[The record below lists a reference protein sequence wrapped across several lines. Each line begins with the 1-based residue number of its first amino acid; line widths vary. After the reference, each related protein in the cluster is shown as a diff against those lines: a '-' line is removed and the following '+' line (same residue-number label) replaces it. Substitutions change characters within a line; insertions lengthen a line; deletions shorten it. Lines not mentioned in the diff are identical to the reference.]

1 MAGCDGRPFL
11 HSTWKS
17 IGNGLCITQYQ
28 PRTEQK
34 KCNPIEWTVEFI
46 DTKKEVDG
54 GKMRRSIEFIK
65 WDIIDSREDPIK
77 RRDFGRIT
85 EYNICPRATTLFS
98 HFTRSALL
106 KLEL

>member
-1 MAGCDGRPFL
+1 MYNPIPA
-11 HSTWKS
+11 
-17 IGNGLCITQYQ
+17 
-28 PRTEQK
+28 TEQK

-54 GKMRRSIEFIK
+54 GKMRRNIEFIK

-85 EYNICPRATTLFS
+85 EYNISPRATTLFS